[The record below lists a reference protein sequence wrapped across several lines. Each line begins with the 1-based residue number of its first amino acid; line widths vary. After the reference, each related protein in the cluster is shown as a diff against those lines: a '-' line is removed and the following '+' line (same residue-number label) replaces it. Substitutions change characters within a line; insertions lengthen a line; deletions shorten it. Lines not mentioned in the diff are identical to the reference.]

1 MWLYKRGTIV
11 WSASLYVGTC
21 TEISVL
27 VVIDTEC
34 IRLGRR
40 NTYNHMI
47 TVMAATLRKNRNNF
61 YNSAINRAV
70 SNPIKRRIRSNNQP
84 ITVHHLIS
92 QSILRFDMTD
102 QFPRIP
108 NNITVEPKDKYTTDG
123 LILYCCIY
131 YYHLDIIS
139 SHSHI

>member
-70 SNPIKRRIRSNNQP
+70 SNPIKRRIRSNN
-84 ITVHHLIS
+84 
-92 QSILRFDMTD
+92 R
-102 QFPRIP
+102 
-108 NNITVEPKDKYTTDG
+108 
-123 LILYCCIY
+123 
-131 YYHLDIIS
+131 
-139 SHSHI
+139 